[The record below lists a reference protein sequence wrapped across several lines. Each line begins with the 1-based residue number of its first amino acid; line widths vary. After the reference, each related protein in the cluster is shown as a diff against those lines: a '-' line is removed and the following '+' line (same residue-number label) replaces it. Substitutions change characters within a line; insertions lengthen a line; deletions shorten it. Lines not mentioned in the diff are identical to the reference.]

1 VRRRPVLYIAG
12 SDDDRV
18 QFTRIARRWGT
29 VKLVVAHGGREGL
42 RLAADR
48 RLSLVVLDASPAD
61 LDGRELV
68 VALRQRALT
77 LDAPVVVLA
86 DTDVPSERARF
97 IWAGASAYLTKPL
110 DVAELDRTV
119 GMLLQIAAAR

>member
-1 VRRRPVLYIAG
+1 MLYIGG

-18 QFTRIARRWGT
+18 RFTRIARRWET
-29 VKLVVAHGGREGL
+29 VKLVVAHGGRDGL
-42 RLAADR
+42 RLASDR

-61 LDGRELV
+61 LDGRDLV
-68 VALRQRALT
+68 VALRQRAISPN
-77 LDAPVVVLA
+77 APIVVLA
-86 DTDVPSERARF
+86 DTDGSNERARF

-119 GMLLQIAAAR
+119 GMLLQIAASH